1 VALEL
6 DHVFVCCAVGAP
18 EADALIR
25 AGFSEGS
32 GNVHPGQGTAN
43 RRFFFHNAYLELI
56 WVADE
61 AEARNEV
68 TAPTRLWERWSSRT
82 SGFSPFGIVFRPVG
96 TDAAAP
102 FPTWSYRPGYLPP
115 GLSIEFARDVPLEE
129 PELLYMPFA
138 GGRRAPASEPTTHRV
153 PIEAISGLVVQSP
166 AKPLSPAARTA
177 QEAGLVTYR
186 SAGQHVLE
194 LHCVGASEMS
204 LDLRPALPLIVRT
217 AVRY

>member
-18 EADALIR
+18 EADALLR

-43 RRFFFHNAYLELI
+43 RRFFFSNAYLELI

-61 AEARNEV
+61 VEVRNEM
-68 TAPTRLWERWSSRT
+68 TAPTQLWERWSSRA
-82 SGFSPFGIVFRPVG
+82 SGFSPFGILFRPVG
-96 TDAAAP
+96 TDAVAP

-115 GLSIEFARDVPLEE
+115 GLSIEFARDVPLQE
-129 PELLYMPFA
+129 PELVYMPFA

-153 PIEAISGLVVQSP
+153 PIEAISGLVVHSP
-166 AKPLSPAARTA
+166 VKALSSAALAA
-177 QEAGLVTYR
+177 QAAGLVTYR
-186 SAGQHVLE
+186 TAAEHVLE
-194 LHCVGASEMS
+194 LHCECASDVS
-204 LDLRPALPLIVRT
+204 LDLRPDLPLILRT
-217 AVRY
+217 MR